1 MKKYFCTAM
10 CAVLLCLML
19 FGCGKAEKTYLQEIN
34 GYSFWENDLST
45 AVPEYR
51 TYDHVHAFLDE
62 GTLQNGDMVSKDGK
76 VRKVLFLGFD
86 GMRADALTNVLFD
99 ENTFDTNG
107 YNAQPPYSGIR
118 EIQKTGGVYIAYCG
132 GEKGTD
138 TQQSTSTSASWTSHF
153 TGVWGVKHG
162 IRENEDSKNLDYKTF
177 MLEYAEQGLQTSIAF
192 DWEQYFDINLKEE
205 VRYVSEHPELEMRF
219 CDIDRAKADA
229 LPQDALTDDLTLYN
243 FIAAETPSQ
252 KEPYDEGMR
261 DYVLERIKAGD
272 DIVVGIFHNI
282 DSNGHTYT
290 FSNETQQYVNSVR
303 TCDLY
308 AYDIVQAI
316 AERERTQNEEWL
328 IIMANDHGGTGQGH
342 GEQSAQERTTWI
354 ATNRKLDTAWYSVGY
369 DGYNVQ
375 QGG

>member
-1 MKKYFCTAM
+1 M
-10 CAVLLCLML
+10 
-19 FGCGKAEKTYLQEIN
+19 
-34 GYSFWENDLST
+34 
-45 AVPEYR
+45 
-51 TYDHVHAFLDE
+51 HAFLDE

-205 VRYVSEHPELEMRF
+205 VRYVSEHPELM
-219 CDIDRAKADA
+219 K
-229 LPQDALTDDLTLYN
+229 
-243 FIAAETPSQ
+243 
-252 KEPYDEGMR
+252 
-261 DYVLERIKAGD
+261 
-272 DIVVGIFHNI
+272 
-282 DSNGHTYT
+282 
-290 FSNETQQYVNSVR
+290 
-303 TCDLY
+303 
-308 AYDIVQAI
+308 
-316 AERERTQNEEWL
+316 
-328 IIMANDHGGTGQGH
+328 
-342 GEQSAQERTTWI
+342 
-354 ATNRKLDTAWYSVGY
+354 
-369 DGYNVQ
+369 
-375 QGG
+375 